1 MKKVLLTA
9 AAVSVLATSSAYA
22 MENQF
27 YLKANVGWSKL
38 NDYKGGGVKLKS
50 KHDVHFGIGAG
61 YHLMENARVDL
72 TFDHFVNP
80 TFKKSGVKVKGDVN
94 TLLLN
99 GYLDVFDV
107 DAMQVFV
114 GAGVGLGQV
123 KAKVTSSGASSSAKK
138 TNTFAFA
145 GYVGTSYKFTQGVTG
160 ELSYSY
166 RDMGKTK
173 KFGNGDKGAHFRGHH
188 VTAGVRF
195 DI

>member
-80 TFKKSGVKVKGDVN
+80 TFKIICM
-94 TLLLN
+94 T
-99 GYLDVFDV
+99 
-107 DAMQVFV
+107 
-114 GAGVGLGQV
+114 
-123 KAKVTSSGASSSAKK
+123 
-138 TNTFAFA
+138 
-145 GYVGTSYKFTQGVTG
+145 
-160 ELSYSY
+160 
-166 RDMGKTK
+166 
-173 KFGNGDKGAHFRGHH
+173 
-188 VTAGVRF
+188 
-195 DI
+195 